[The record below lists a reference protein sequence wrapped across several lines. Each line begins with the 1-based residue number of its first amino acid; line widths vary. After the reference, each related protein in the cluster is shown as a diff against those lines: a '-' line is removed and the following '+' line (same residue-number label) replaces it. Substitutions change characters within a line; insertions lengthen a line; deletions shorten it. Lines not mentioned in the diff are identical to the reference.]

1 MSIPT
6 AQTVPGQGARNTP
19 NRRAAFTLI
28 VVVLTTPLC
37 CCFGGFSAESGWSTL
52 NPKAVAGGGQQWD
65 VGNDF
70 RMIQAEAAA
79 GRAGR
84 APNPARESAYQAL
97 AAPFVV
103 VGLAT
108 MLSAIGLL
116 GMAGMYG
123 VASWQSAKE
132 ERTRRCTALGTI
144 IAAGLLFVVGA
155 GCAFLFILCE
165 GAGMFAG

>member
-6 AQTVPGQGARNTP
+6 AQAATAQGARNPP

-37 CCFGGFSAESGWSTL
+37 CFFGGFSAKSGWSTL
-52 NPKAVAGGGQQWD
+52 NPKPFVVQQGAIED
-65 VGNDF
+65 IH
-70 RMIQAEAAA
+70 REIQADIFAGFA
-79 GRAGR
+79 GRV
-84 APNPARESAYQAL
+84 PNPARESAYQAL
-97 AAPFVV
+97 AVPFVV
-103 VGLAT
+103 AGLAT

-123 VASWQSAKE
+123 VASWRSAE
-132 ERTRRCTALGTI
+132 EDRTRRCIALGTI